1 MFRKK
6 QTRHNRWCVREN
18 THDDTPVGRDI
29 GNIAL

>member
-6 QTRHNRWCVREN
+6 QTRHKRWSIREN
-18 THDDTPVGRDI
+18 TDGDTPVGRDI